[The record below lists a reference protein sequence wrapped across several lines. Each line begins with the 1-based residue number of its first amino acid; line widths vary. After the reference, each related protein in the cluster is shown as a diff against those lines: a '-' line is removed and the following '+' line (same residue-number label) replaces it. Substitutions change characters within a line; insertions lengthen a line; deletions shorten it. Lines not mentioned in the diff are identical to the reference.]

1 MVCGKYFATFIFF
14 FTLLTMNNKR
24 LRSHNE
30 NRLIICATCGKK
42 DTKCS
47 KITPAIEHIIQL
59 EVNKTYSI
67 SDDYLPC
74 GVCGQCRK
82 WLFASK
88 KGVIV
93 PESVR
98 ERWNSID
105 FSGFRPPSRST
116 PCSCLICKRARFT
129 GEKLEASEQ
138 ADLSWKQNDEPKE
151 TEAGHNLT
159 QMT

>member
-1 MVCGKYFATFIFF
+1 MKRGLEMNSGHDVILSSWFVENILPLSFSF
-14 FTLLTMNNKR
+14 LLTMNNKR
-24 LRSHNE
+24 LRSQDE

-59 EVNKTYSI
+59 EVNKTYSL
-67 SDDYLPC
+67 SDGYFPC

-105 FSGFRPPSRST
+105 FSGFT
-116 PCSCLICKRARFT
+116 
-129 GEKLEASEQ
+129 
-138 ADLSWKQNDEPKE
+138 KE
-151 TEAGHNLT
+151 GWWR
-159 QMT
+159 

>member
-24 LRSHNE
+24 LRSQDE
-30 NRLIICATCGKK
+30 NRLIICATCGIK

-67 SDDYLPC
+67 SDNYLPC
-74 GVCGQCRK
+74 GVCGQCQK

-88 KGVIV
+88 KGAMV

-98 ERWNSID
+98 ERWNSIN
-105 FSGFRPPSRST
+105 FSGFRPPSRSM
-116 PCSCLICKRARFT
+116 PCLCLTCKRACFK
-129 GEKLEASEQ
+129 EENLEISEQ
-138 ADLSWKQNDEPKE
+138 VDLPRKQTDEPKE
-151 TEAGHNLT
+151 AEASQHLHR
-159 QMT
+159 MI

>member
-1 MVCGKYFATFIFF
+1 MVCGKYFATFVFF
-14 FTLLTMNNKR
+14 FTLLTMNNKQS
-24 LRSHNE
+24 RSHDE
-30 NRLIICATCGKK
+30 NRLVVCATCGKK
-42 DTKCS
+42 DTKGS

-67 SDDYLPC
+67 RDDYFPS

-88 KGVIV
+88 KGAIV

-116 PCSCLICKRARFT
+116 PCSCLICKRARFK
-129 GEKLEASEQ
+129 EENLEISEQ
-138 ADLSWKQNDEPKE
+138 ADLPRKQTDEPKE
-151 TEAGHNLT
+151 AEAF
-159 QMT
+159 